1 MSASGDRISRAS
13 VKAAMTAI
21 KKDPEW
27 VVGTNDVGQATLKW
41 NLDPAHREAEADPFE
56 RTHDFLRRLDA
67 DLSLERD
74 RTPPRS
80 SDPYNST
87 GFSGRRARIK
97 R

>member
-1 MSASGDRISRAS
+1 MA
-13 VKAAMTAI
+13 AI
-21 KKDPEW
+21 KKNSEW

-41 NLDPAHREAEADPFE
+41 NLDPADQEAEIDPFE
-56 RTHDFLRRLDA
+56 RTHDFLCRLDA

-74 RTPPRS
+74 RAPPRT

-87 GFSGRRARIK
+87 GFNGRRARVK